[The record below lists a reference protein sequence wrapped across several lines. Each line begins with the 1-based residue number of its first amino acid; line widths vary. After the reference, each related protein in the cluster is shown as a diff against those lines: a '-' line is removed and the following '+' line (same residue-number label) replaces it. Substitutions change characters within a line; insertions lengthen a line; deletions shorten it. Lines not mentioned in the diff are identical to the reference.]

1 MFTRFRRNPIR
12 QALTLG
18 FLLLLGGS
26 AVQAHEIPND
36 VTVQA
41 FMKPEGQHLRVLM
54 RVPLRS
60 MRDIEF
66 PQRNNGYMDFD
77 RVEPLLPDAATLW
90 ISSALAIYEEE
101 TQLARPEVSLT
112 RISLES
118 DKSFASYEEAM
129 AHMNGPKLP
138 RDTNVVWNQ
147 TFMDVLLVY
156 NIRSQDSRFSLQSD
170 LARLGLRTIT
180 VLRYI
185 LPSGAVRAFEFA
197 DDPGLVRLD
206 PRWLQAALNFV
217 NLGFKHI
224 LDGTDHLLF
233 LLCLVIPFRRLRP
246 LIVIVTAFTV
256 AHSITLIASA
266 YDMAP
271 GALWFPPLIETLIA
285 TSIVYMALEN
295 IVRAA
300 ASSTEISGGKSGR
313 LERWMIAFAFGL
325 VHGFGFSFA
334 LRQTLQFA
342 GSHMLTSL
350 LAFNI
355 GVELGQVSV
364 LLIAVPLLGLLFRY
378 GIAERIGTI
387 VLSGLITHTG
397 WHWMIERG
405 SQLSQ
410 YRFTWPE
417 WNAAFL
423 ASATRWLMALVLVAG
438 IVWFFRNVLR
448 GGLQRARPSGD
459 APVKE
464 HTTGG

>member
-1 MFTRFRRNPIR
+1 MFTRLRRDPIP
-12 QALTLG
+12 QALSLG

-41 FMKPEGQHLRVLM
+41 FMKPEGQRLRLLM

-185 LPSGAVRAFEFA
+185 LPSGAVRAFEFV

-266 YDMAP
+266 YGMAP

-300 ASSTEISGGKSGR
+300 PGASELSGELSGGRNAR

-350 LAFNI
+350 LAFNV
-355 GVELGQVSV
+355 GVELGQVLV
-364 LLIAVPLLGLLFRY
+364 LSLCVPLLGLLFRY
-378 GIAERIGTI
+378 GMPERIGTI
-387 VLSGLITHTG
+387 VLSTLITHTG
-397 WHWMIERG
+397 WHWMIERA
-405 SQLSQ
+405 SQFSQ
-410 YRFTWPE
+410 YTITWPE

-423 ASATRWLMALVLVAG
+423 ASAARWLMAIVVVSG

-448 GGLQRARPSGD
+448 GGPQGRPSGES
-459 APVKE
+459 AAKE
-464 HTTGG
+464 